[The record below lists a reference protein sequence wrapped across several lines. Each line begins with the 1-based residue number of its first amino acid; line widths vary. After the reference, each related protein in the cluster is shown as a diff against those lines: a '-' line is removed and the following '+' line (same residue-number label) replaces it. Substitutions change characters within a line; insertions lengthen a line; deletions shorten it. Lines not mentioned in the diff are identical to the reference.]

1 MAKKIIVS
9 NIEIEVQRKKIKNMY
24 LSVLPPNGKVRISAP
39 VNVKDEAIKLF
50 ATAKVGWIKKQ
61 IKKIGNQ
68 PRQTQLEYVSGESH
82 YVWGRRYRMEI
93 RHNHRNSV
101 EIKGNMLILTVRES
115 STSQQR
121 EKVMTEWYRKQL
133 KEILPKL
140 VAKWEE
146 TIGVEAESVRVKN
159 MLTRWGTCNTKDKRI
174 WFNLQL
180 AKKPIECLEY
190 VVVHELVHLLEK
202 SHNSVFVG
210 YMDTY
215 LPDWRVTRKRLNSI

>member
-50 ATAKVGWIKKQ
+50 ATAKVGWIKNRS
-61 IKKIGNQ
+61 KIENQ

-101 EIKGNMLILTVRES
+101 RSRVIAHS
-115 STSQQR
+115 YCQSQH
-121 EKVMTEWYRKQL
+121 
-133 KEILPKL
+133 I
-140 VAKWEE
+140 A
-146 TIGVEAESVRVKN
+146 
-159 MLTRWGTCNTKDKRI
+159 TKR
-174 WFNLQL
+174 
-180 AKKPIECLEY
+180 
-190 VVVHELVHLLEK
+190 
-202 SHNSVFVG
+202 
-210 YMDTY
+210 
-215 LPDWRVTRKRLNSI
+215 RL